1 MKHIISIG
9 IDKANGLTPLGAAV
23 SGAKEFAL
31 WGQSQGYRT
40 DVFVDETNRITQSD
54 IFDRISEIVDSKTCE
69 QLIVFFS
76 GHGILKSPS
85 QEIWL
90 LSNARNNPNESINL
104 TGSIDNARTSGI
116 PYIVFI
122 SDACRVLPN
131 ELQFTGNGSVIFPII
146 DYTDQ
151 DCAIDIFYA
160 TRPGNPALEQNSQ
173 VNSKKFGLFTQA
185 LLEILNGEY
194 PELIKANP
202 TGDDLVTYYSV
213 NDLLINRNYK
223 SLSNGNW
230 HITSI
235 NSESS
240 IKSVVANKAR
250 EISIILKQNPDIRI
264 QYQNPK
270 PGLAEFTDNSA
281 KDILLSS
288 KSLIKEK
295 VSVEKTIMQGVQ
307 DKLEIGLSQ
316 FETNNKSF
324 KSILQDMNEIKMDVY
339 NTKSTLIQNSEV
351 IFDSKGKSSFETQTG
366 FTIIGTT
373 IKDVLTISGKDIFTE
388 NNKIHIR
395 IYPHLNSNTA
405 LIILNNGN
413 SIPVAIIEGYI
424 GTLVFKKNQLLTIN
438 YTPSRNSHKYHYF
451 EQNENRIGFV
461 RSFVASAANEG
472 FDYSQTFKNEFTKDG
487 HMNYSNAGS
496 YLRQEKSIDPSL
508 GLYAVYAFRQEGK
521 IKDIK
526 SVYSFMAEENEN
538 IIFDVAMLANSLSRE
553 KQRVAPFCPMIAIGW
568 AYRNLFDDFL
578 SPEIR
583 EASNFLSPSLWSTFD
598 KKGTEIIRNIFV

>member
-9 IDKANGLTPLGAAV
+9 IDKADGLTPLGAAV

-31 WGQSQGYRT
+31 WGQSQGYTT
-40 DVFVDETNRITQSD
+40 DVFVDEANKISQSE
-54 IFDRISEIVDSKTCE
+54 IFDKINEIIESRTCE

-90 LSNARNNPNESINL
+90 LSNAKNNPNESINL
-104 TGSIDNARTSGI
+104 TGSIDNSRTSGI

-146 DYTDQ
+146 DDTDQ
-151 DCAIDIFYA
+151 DCAIDILYA

-173 VNSKKFGLFTQA
+173 ANSKKFGLFTQA
-185 LLEILNGEY
+185 ILEILNGKY

-202 TGDDLVTYYSV
+202 TGDNLVTYYSID
-213 NDLLINRNYK
+213 DLLANRNYK
-223 SLSNGNW
+223 SLLNGKW
-230 HITSI
+230 HINSI

-240 IKSVVANKAR
+240 IKSVVATKAR
-250 EISIILKQNPDIRI
+250 EISITLKQSPDIRI

-270 PGLAEFTDNSA
+270 PSLAEFDDNNA

-288 KSLIKEK
+288 NKTIKEK
-295 VSVEKTIMQGVQ
+295 VSVERTIIQGVQ
-307 DKLEIGLSQ
+307 DKLNTGLSQ

-324 KSILQDMNEIKMDVY
+324 KAILQDMEEIPMDVY
-339 NTKSTLIQNSEV
+339 NTKSTLIKNSEV

-366 FTIIGTT
+366 FTIIGTS
-373 IKDVLTISGKDIFTE
+373 IKDVLTNSGKDIFSE

-395 IYPHLNSNTA
+395 IYPDKNSKTA
-405 LIILNNGN
+405 LVILKNGN
-413 SIPVAIIEGYI
+413 SIPVAIIEGYV
-424 GTLVFKKNQLLTIN
+424 GTLVFEKSQLLTIN
-438 YTPSRNSHKYHYF
+438 YTPSRNSYKYNYF

-472 FDYSQTFKNEFTKDG
+472 FDYSQTFNDEFTVEG
-487 HMNYSNAGS
+487 YINYSNAGS

-508 GLYAVYAFRQEGK
+508 GLYAVYAYRQDGK

-526 SVYSFMAEENEN
+526 SVYRFMAEENDN
-538 IIFDVAMLANSLSRE
+538 MIFDVAMLANSLSKER
-553 KQRVAPFCPMIAIGW
+553 QRLTPFCPMIAIGW
-568 AYRNLFDDFL
+568 AYRQHFDEFL

-583 EASNFLSPSLWSTFD
+583 KASNFLAPSLWTTFD
-598 KKGTEIIRNIFV
+598 KKGTEIIRNILI

>member
-9 IDKANGLTPLGAAV
+9 IDKATGLTPLGAAV

-31 WGQSQGYRT
+31 WGQSQGYTT

-54 IFDRISEIVDSKTCE
+54 IFDRIGEIVDSKTCE

-90 LSNARNNPNESINL
+90 LSNAKNNPNESINL

-146 DYTDQ
+146 DDTDQ
-151 DCAIDIFYA
+151 DCAIDILYA

-173 VNSKKFGLFTQA
+173 TNAKRFGLFTEA
-185 LLEILNGEY
+185 LIEVLNGKY

-202 TGDDLVTYYSV
+202 RGDDLIKYYSI
-213 NDLLINRNYK
+213 DKLLTNRNYK

-230 HITSI
+230 HINSI

-240 IKSVVANKAR
+240 IKSIVAKKAR
-250 EISIILKQNPDIRI
+250 DISITLKQNPDIRI

-270 PGLAEFTDNSA
+270 PSLAEFDDNNA

-288 KSLIKEK
+288 EELIKQK
-295 VSVEKTIMQGVQ
+295 VSAERTIINGIQ
-307 DKLEIGLSQ
+307 DKLNIGLSQ

-324 KSILQDMNEIKMDVY
+324 KSILQDMEEIPMDVY

-366 FTIIGTT
+366 FTIIGTS
-373 IKDVLTISGKDIFTE
+373 IKDVLTNSVKDVFSE

-395 IYPHLNSNTA
+395 IYPNLNAKTA
-405 LIILNNGN
+405 LIILKNGY
-413 SIPVAIIEGYI
+413 SIPIAIIEGYI

-438 YTPSRNSHKYHYF
+438 YTPSRNSYKFHFF

-472 FDYSQTFKNEFTKDG
+472 FDYSQTFNNEFTSDG
-487 HMNYSNAGS
+487 HVNYSNAGS

-526 SVYSFMAEENEN
+526 SVYRFMAEESDNM
-538 IIFDVAMLANSLSRE
+538 IFDIAMLANNLSRE
-553 KQRVAPFCPMIAIGW
+553 RERLAPFCPMIAIGW
-568 AYRNLFDDFL
+568 AYRHHFDEFL
-578 SPEIR
+578 NPEIR
-583 EASNFLSPSLWSTFD
+583 EASNFLVPSLWTTFD
-598 KKGTEIIRNIFV
+598 KKGTEIIRKYFI